1 MVQSMTATFFSPSR
15 PWMRT
20 YMPVV
25 STGLSST

>member
-1 MVQSMTATFFSPSR
+1 MVQSMTATFLSPMKPSIR
-15 PWMRT
+15 S